1 MKLKVGKQYIV
12 KAQRPVIG
20 NEGDVLI
27 YCGARREG
35 QWQGRSIE
43 VANKVREA
51 KQTQPAGNGFKAFFH
66 ATLVNTPTGKQWRI
80 DGEAPWQLW

>member
-1 MKLKVGKQYIV
+1 MAIFRNDDTPMIHRYRWWEI
-12 KAQRPVIG
+12 
-20 NEGDVLI
+20 VLI